1 MVESSPPIREY
12 ADILLDYLKNHNE
25 EALYRASLL
34 GKNFLEAGVG
44 PDEITAIHCDA
55 VSEIV
60 SNKELLS
67 PIERVRSM
75 DSASQFLL
83 EFMVAYGAKY
93 KEHLDYKLN
102 QSVRDAEVKLARER
116 EIAELALAA
125 ERDKIEIL
133 SNIAHELSTPLTAAR
148 GNVSVAA
155 RLASA
160 GRLADLPPVLG
171 TASSA
176 IERLTRLTGNL
187 MAASQGMTIDLE
199 MERIDLRTIFDTA
212 YEWANALADEKL
224 VLIERS
230 RCSEPIMV
238 NSDEH
243 AMLTVFGNIFGN
255 AVRYTPRAGH
265 ITARDCIENGQA
277 CFEITDTGIGMTPE
291 TIDHIFEKFYRS
303 SETRHMEPNGLGIG
317 LYIARQLVEAH
328 GGRIEVESA
337 RLSGSTFKVYLPLAE

>member
-1 MVESSPPIREY
+1 MPESSPPIEEY
-12 ADILLDYLKNHNE
+12 ADILLDYLKSHSE

-34 GKNFLEAGVG
+34 GKSFLEAGVG

-55 VSEIV
+55 VGEIV

-102 QSVRDAEVKLARER
+102 QSVRDAEAKLGRER

-133 SNIAHELSTPLTAAR
+133 SSIAHELSTPLTAVR

-176 IERLTRLTGNL
+176 IERLTKLTGNL
-187 MAASQGMTIDLE
+187 MAASQGMAIDLE
-199 MERIDLRTIFDTA
+199 IAPIDLRTVFDTA
-212 YEWANALADEKL
+212 YEWANAQSGL
-224 VLIERS
+224 R
-230 RCSEPIMV
+230 
-238 NSDEH
+238 
-243 AMLTVFGNIFGN
+243 
-255 AVRYTPRAGH
+255 RY
-265 ITARDCIENGQA
+265 
-277 CFEITDTGIGMTPE
+277 F
-291 TIDHIFEKFYRS
+291 
-303 SETRHMEPNGLGIG
+303 
-317 LYIARQLVEAH
+317 
-328 GGRIEVESA
+328 
-337 RLSGSTFKVYLPLAE
+337 

>member
-1 MVESSPPIREY
+1 MAESTPPIKEY
-12 ADILLDYLKNHNE
+12 VEILLEYLKSHSE

-34 GKNFLEAGVG
+34 GKSFLEAGVG

-67 PIERVRSM
+67 AIERVRWM
-75 DSASQFLL
+75 DSSSQFLL

-93 KEHLDYKLN
+93 KEHLDFKLN
-102 QSVRDAEVKLARER
+102 QSIREAEAKLARER

-125 ERDKIEIL
+125 ERDKIDIL
-133 SNIAHELSTPLTAAR
+133 SIIAHELSTPLTAAR

-171 TASSA
+171 TATSA
-176 IERLTRLTGNL
+176 IERLTKLTANL

-199 MERIDLRTIFDTA
+199 ITRIDLRTVFDTA

-230 RCSEPIMV
+230 RWNEPIIV
-238 NSDEH
+238 KADVH

-255 AVRYTPRAGH
+255 AVRYTPRAGQ
-265 ITARDCIENGQA
+265 IVARDSVENGWG

-291 TIDHIFEKFYRS
+291 TIEHIFEKFYRS
-303 SETRHMEPNGLGIG
+303 SETRHMEPHGLGIG
-317 LYIARQLVEAH
+317 LYIAHELVEAH

-337 RLSGSTFKVYLPLAE
+337 RLSGSTFRVYLPLAE